1 VGWWLRRC
9 RVRCGVAAASWMR
22 GGGGLGIFPL
32 SDRADKGHERMRR
45 AGFGEREREAGWV
58 PCVGEH

>member
-1 VGWWLRRC
+1 MWGGGGELDARR
-9 RVRCGVAAASWMR
+9 R
-22 GGGGLGIFPL
+22 GGGVGLGIFPL

-45 AGFGEREREAGWV
+45 AWFGEREREAGWV